1 MPVLNNAHRFTPSA
15 ILPSAMVCSSAV
27 IIAIRALRK
36 VRCFLADAVANWWLA
51 HSPSVVGMTSAPASE
66 SPAHDAA
73 RKMVSVSQFVPATPQ
88 QIFELLATP
97 KRHCEIDGSGT
108 LRGELSGPT
117 RLSLGAKFG
126 MSMRL
131 YVPYRI
137 TNTVVEFEEGKQIGW
152 RHFGGHIW
160 RYILAPVEGGTM
172 VTEQFDYKTNKA
184 NWFLRSMNAI
194 VNNEVAMR
202 KTLLNLA
209 KQFS

>member
-1 MPVLNNAHRFTPSA
+1 
-15 ILPSAMVCSSAV
+15 
-27 IIAIRALRK
+27 
-36 VRCFLADAVANWWLA
+36 
-51 HSPSVVGMTSAPASE
+51 MTSSPTSE

-73 RKMVSVSQFVPATPQ
+73 RKMVSVSQFMPATPQ

-108 LRGELSGPT
+108 LRGELSGPA

-131 YVPYRI
+131 HVPYRI
-137 TNTVVEFEEGKQIGW
+137 TNIVVGFEEGKQIGW

-160 RYILAPVEGGTM
+160 RYILAPVEGGTL
-172 VTEQFDYKTNKA
+172 VTEQFDYKPNKA
-184 NWFLRSMNAI
+184 NWFLRALNAI

>member
-1 MPVLNNAHRFTPSA
+1 
-15 ILPSAMVCSSAV
+15 
-27 IIAIRALRK
+27 
-36 VRCFLADAVANWWLA
+36 
-51 HSPSVVGMTSAPASE
+51 MTSAPASE
-66 SPAHDAA
+66 SRAHDAA

-160 RYILAPVEGGTM
+160 RYILAPVKGGTM

>member
-1 MPVLNNAHRFTPSA
+1 
-15 ILPSAMVCSSAV
+15 
-27 IIAIRALRK
+27 
-36 VRCFLADAVANWWLA
+36 
-51 HSPSVVGMTSAPASE
+51 
-66 SPAHDAA
+66 
-73 RKMVSVSQFVPATPQ
+73 
-88 QIFELLATP
+88 
-97 KRHCEIDGSGT
+97 
-108 LRGELSGPT
+108 
-117 RLSLGAKFG
+117 